1 MVFLLGGHRFLLR
14 SLSNECDRRC
24 GSHALGRGGLCG
36 RRRQRPLSRRVS
48 TTGTLLLL
56 GLRPAGS
63 RARGHGTRVGKE
75 LLADPWRI
83 AEITSGPRRCSG
95 RRRDKCWPA
104 QAWHHGAP
112 AGEVAGAGLKVR
124 WRRGRSRGIASEQG
138 LKSGDVILEL
148 GDLKVVTPEEVR
160 KAMGEAQKEIA
171 SMPRGGYAAH
181 ADEIRQYDQVRCHS
195 SCWRL
200 TEARTPLCKVRA
212 RGRPALPTCD
222 QWTWAEWRRTIAQ
235 FAFKKSR
242 LRTNACRANHRT
254 IRAEN
259 GRLEKAQETCNIN
272 RVPEVW
278 KYSPH
283 TNL

>member
-14 SLSNECDRRC
+14 SLSNECDRRS
-24 GSHALGRGGLCG
+24 GRHALGRGRLCG

-63 RARGHGTRVGKE
+63 RARRYGTRVGKE

-112 AGEVAGAGLKVR
+112 AGEVAGAGLKVW

-138 LKSGDVILEL
+138 LKSGDVIREL

-181 ADEIRQYDQVRCHS
+181 ADEIRQYD
-195 SCWRL
+195 
-200 TEARTPLCKVRA
+200 
-212 RGRPALPTCD
+212 
-222 QWTWAEWRRTIAQ
+222 
-235 FAFKKSR
+235 
-242 LRTNACRANHRT
+242 
-254 IRAEN
+254 
-259 GRLEKAQETCNIN
+259 
-272 RVPEVW
+272 
-278 KYSPH
+278 
-283 TNL
+283 

>member
-1 MVFLLGGHRFLLR
+1 VPASALCSSSKRIIGQTKRVIEQTNWSIANGRTFFLRERPTCGGCSLGLYRLERVSLLGGHRFLLR
-14 SLSNECDRRC
+14 SLSNECDRRS
-24 GSHALGRGGLCG
+24 GRHALGRGRLCG
-36 RRRQRPLSRRVS
+36 RRRQRPLSRLAS

-63 RARGHGTRVGKE
+63 RARRHGTRVGKE

-112 AGEVAGAGLKVR
+112 AGEVAGAGLKVW

-138 LKSGDVILEL
+138 LKSGDVIREL

-181 ADEIRQYDQVRCHS
+181 ADE
-195 SCWRL
+195 
-200 TEARTPLCKVRA
+200 TP
-212 RGRPALPTCD
+212 
-222 QWTWAEWRRTIAQ
+222 TI
-235 FAFKKSR
+235 
-242 LRTNACRANHRT
+242 
-254 IRAEN
+254 
-259 GRLEKAQETCNIN
+259 
-272 RVPEVW
+272 
-278 KYSPH
+278 
-283 TNL
+283 